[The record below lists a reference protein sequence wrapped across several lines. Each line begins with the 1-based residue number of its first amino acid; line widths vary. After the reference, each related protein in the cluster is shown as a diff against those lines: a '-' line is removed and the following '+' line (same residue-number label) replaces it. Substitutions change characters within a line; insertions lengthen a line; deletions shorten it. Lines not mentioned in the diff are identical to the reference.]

1 MKHPGQDVEEDAPTD
16 VFVRRPSPG
25 PNAGSIGSFPAVPA
39 KSTRRTWSRPVDDVL
54 TADDAAALLG
64 VSRWTLYAAANRHEV
79 PHRRLGRRMLFSR
92 RALLI
97 WLEGASLRGA
107 GKE

>member
-1 MKHPGQDVEEDAPTD
+1 M
-16 VFVRRPSPG
+16 
-25 PNAGSIGSFPAVPA
+25 NA
-39 KSTRRTWSRPVDDVL
+39 RPVAGPSRGEEVLSVGDVI
-54 TADDAAALLG
+54 TADEAAAILG
-64 VSRWTLYAAANRHEV
+64 VSRWTLYSAANRNDV

>member
-1 MKHPGQDVEEDAPTD
+1 MDTQPVAVLPPALSLGDV
-16 VFVRRPSPG
+16 V
-25 PNAGSIGSFPAVPA
+25 
-39 KSTRRTWSRPVDDVL
+39 
-54 TADDAAALLG
+54 TADEAAALLG
-64 VSRWTLYAAANRHEV
+64 VSRWTLYSAANRREV

-92 RALLI
+92 HALLL

>member
-1 MKHPGQDVEEDAPTD
+1 MRGRSVSTHQLAAASTAPETL
-16 VFVRRPSPG
+16 SLG
-25 PNAGSIGSFPAVPA
+25 
-39 KSTRRTWSRPVDDVL
+39 DVL
-54 TADDAAALLG
+54 TADKAAALLG
-64 VSRWTLYAAANRHEV
+64 VSRWTLYSAANRHEV

-92 RALLI
+92 RALLL

>member
-1 MKHPGQDVEEDAPTD
+1 MNTGPLTVPTPQDTTSLGE
-16 VFVRRPSPG
+16 
-25 PNAGSIGSFPAVPA
+25 
-39 KSTRRTWSRPVDDVL
+39 VL
-54 TADDAAALLG
+54 TADEAAALLG

-92 RALLI
+92 RALLL

>member
-1 MKHPGQDVEEDAPTD
+1 MNTAPIALPPPPD
-16 VFVRRPSPG
+16 
-25 PNAGSIGSFPAVPA
+25 
-39 KSTRRTWSRPVDDVL
+39 TRSLSEIL
-54 TADDAAALLG
+54 TADEAAALLG

-92 RALLI
+92 RALLL

>member
-1 MKHPGQDVEEDAPTD
+1 MRGRSVTHQFA
-16 VFVRRPSPG
+16 
-25 PNAGSIGSFPAVPA
+25 AVPTPPETL
-39 KSTRRTWSRPVDDVL
+39 SLGDVL
-54 TADDAAALLG
+54 TADKAATLLG
-64 VSRWTLYAAANRHEV
+64 VSRWTLYSAANRHEV

-92 RALLI
+92 RALLL

>member
-1 MKHPGQDVEEDAPTD
+1 MNTGPLALHPPPDTQFLG
-16 VFVRRPSPG
+16 
-25 PNAGSIGSFPAVPA
+25 
-39 KSTRRTWSRPVDDVL
+39 DVL
-54 TADDAAALLG
+54 TADKAAALLG
-64 VSRWTLYAAANRHEV
+64 VSRWTLYSAANRHEV

-92 RALLI
+92 RALLL

>member
-1 MKHPGQDVEEDAPTD
+1 VNARHLANLEPGEEILSRGDVISA
-16 VFVRRPSPG
+16 
-25 PNAGSIGSFPAVPA
+25 
-39 KSTRRTWSRPVDDVL
+39 
-54 TADDAAALLG
+54 DAAAAILG

-92 RALLI
+92 RALLL
-97 WLEGASLRGA
+97 WLEGASLRGD

>member
-1 MKHPGQDVEEDAPTD
+1 MNT
-16 VFVRRPSPG
+16 RPLAALPPPPDTLSLG
-25 PNAGSIGSFPAVPA
+25 E
-39 KSTRRTWSRPVDDVL
+39 VL
-54 TADDAAALLG
+54 TADEAAALLG
-64 VSRWTLYAAANRHEV
+64 VSRWTLYSAANRHEV

-92 RALLI
+92 RALLL

>member
-1 MKHPGQDVEEDAPTD
+1 MDTRVHPTVPLPADALLL
-16 VFVRRPSPG
+16 G
-25 PNAGSIGSFPAVPA
+25 
-39 KSTRRTWSRPVDDVL
+39 DVL
-54 TADDAAALLG
+54 SADAAAALLG
-64 VSRWTLYAAANRHEV
+64 VSRWTLYEAANRHEL

-92 RALLI
+92 RALLL

>member
-1 MKHPGQDVEEDAPTD
+1 MNTRALTSSLP
-16 VFVRRPSPG
+16 PSEALSP
-25 PNAGSIGSFPAVPA
+25 S
-39 KSTRRTWSRPVDDVL
+39 DVL

>member
-1 MKHPGQDVEEDAPTD
+1 MSSSLDTL
-16 VFVRRPSPG
+16 SL
-25 PNAGSIGSFPAVPA
+25 
-39 KSTRRTWSRPVDDVL
+39 DDVL
-54 TADDAAALLG
+54 TAEEAAAFLG
-64 VSRWTLYAAANRHEV
+64 VSRWALYSAANRHEV

-92 RALLI
+92 RALLV

>member
-1 MKHPGQDVEEDAPTD
+1 V
-16 VFVRRPSPG
+16 
-25 PNAGSIGSFPAVPA
+25 
-39 KSTRRTWSRPVDDVL
+39 STRPLARLPPPLETLSLGDVL
-54 TADDAAALLG
+54 TADEAAILLG
-64 VSRWTLYAAANRHEV
+64 VSRWTLYSAANRHEV

-92 RALLI
+92 RALLV

>member
-1 MKHPGQDVEEDAPTD
+1 MNTRALNSSLP
-16 VFVRRPSPG
+16 PSEALSLG
-25 PNAGSIGSFPAVPA
+25 
-39 KSTRRTWSRPVDDVL
+39 DVL

-92 RALLI
+92 RALLV
-97 WLEGASLRGA
+97 WLEGASLRGV

>member
-1 MKHPGQDVEEDAPTD
+1 MSSRQLADLSSPPEAP
-16 VFVRRPSPG
+16 SLG
-25 PNAGSIGSFPAVPA
+25 E
-39 KSTRRTWSRPVDDVL
+39 VL
-54 TADDAAALLG
+54 TADEAAALLG
-64 VSRWTLYAAANRHEV
+64 VSRWTLYSAANRHEV

-92 RALLI
+92 RALLV

>member
-1 MKHPGQDVEEDAPTD
+1 MNT
-16 VFVRRPSPG
+16 G
-25 PNAGSIGSFPAVPA
+25 PLALPPPPDTPALGE
-39 KSTRRTWSRPVDDVL
+39 VL
-54 TADDAAALLG
+54 TADEAAALLG
-64 VSRWTLYAAANRHEV
+64 VSRWTLYSAANRHEV

-92 RALLI
+92 RALLL

>member
-1 MKHPGQDVEEDAPTD
+1 VDEDAPTE
-16 VFVRRPSPG
+16 VFVRPASPRP
-25 PNAGSIGSFPAVPA
+25 NVESIGSFPAAPA
-39 KSTRRTWSRPVDDVL
+39 EGPPPIWPPVGDVL

-79 PHRRLGRRMLFSR
+79 PHRRVGRRMLFSR

>member
-1 MKHPGQDVEEDAPTD
+1 MNTRALTSSLP
-16 VFVRRPSPG
+16 PSEALSLG
-25 PNAGSIGSFPAVPA
+25 
-39 KSTRRTWSRPVDDVL
+39 DVL

-92 RALLI
+92 RALLV
-97 WLEGASLRGA
+97 WLEGASLRGV